1 MSVPQECWRQSRDDE
16 DDEDSRRARLC
27 AGHLFAPSPCTVYIR
42 WLCARRATSSLT
54 VNFEQIHC
62 CALSRR
68 TASTLTHPSAPSEKN
83 VHSCCKII
91 LQFITFQNIAPTHSS
106 PVSSV
111 LFRPQCTRA
120 GNSGAACART
130 WMIRA
135 RRHRRSGTS
144 CNQRC

>member
-1 MSVPQECWRQSRDDE
+1 MKTMKIRGALGFVQGISLPRAPAQCTFDGFAPGAQRHPSPSILNRSTAAPSRDAE
-16 DDEDSRRARLC
+16 LTRLL
-27 AGHLFAPSPCTVYIR
+27 A
-42 WLCARRATSSLT
+42 
-54 VNFEQIHC
+54 
-62 CALSRR
+62 RR